1 MTINYSLDKLEI
13 NNYQLLTI
21 FMAYNFSEVTTQKN
35 TILEWLKNE
44 YRSIQTGRA
53 TPQVLDLVHIDMYG
67 ARTALAHAGSIMIE
81 DPRTL
86 RVAPW
91 DKTLV
96 GQIEKAINDADLG
109 LSVSSD
115 TDGLR
120 VHFPSLTTETRA
132 KLVKLLKDRLEDA
145 RVRVRALREE
155 TNKHIDGEAKEGL
168 YGEDEQRA
176 NREAMQKIVATANQ
190 ELEDLF
196 DKKEKEVMG
205 E

>member
-1 MTINYSLDKLEI
+1 MSYD
-13 NNYQLLTI
+13 
-21 FMAYNFSEVTTQKN
+21 FSSVHTQKN
-35 TILEWLKNE
+35 SILDWLKSE

-67 ARTALAHAGSIMIE
+67 ARTQLAHAGSITIE

-91 DKTLV
+91 DKSIV
-96 GQIEKAINDADLG
+96 GQMEKAINDAVLG

-115 TDGLR
+115 AEGLR

-155 TNKHIDGEAKEGL
+155 TNKDIDRRAKEGE
-168 YGEDEQRA
+168 YGEDQQRKY
-176 NREAMQKIVATANQ
+176 REEMQKIVDGANQ
-190 ELEDLF
+190 DLEEYF
-196 DKKEKEVMG
+196 HKKEEEVMG

>member
-1 MTINYSLDKLEI
+1 MV
-13 NNYQLLTI
+13 
-21 FMAYNFSEVTTQKN
+21 YNFSEAQNSIEK
-35 TILEWLKNE
+35 IMDWLKGE

-67 ARTALAHAGSIMIE
+67 ARTAIAHSASITIE

-91 DKTLV
+91 DKTVL
-96 GQIEKAINDADLG
+96 GQMEKAINDANLG

-115 TDGLR
+115 DQGLR
-120 VHFPSLTTETRA
+120 VHFPSLTTETRE

-145 RVRVRALREE
+145 RVKVRALREE
-155 TNKHIDGEAKEGL
+155 TNKDIDRLEKEGE
-168 YGEDEQRA
+168 YGEDEQHRL
-176 NREAMQKIVATANQ
+176 RLECQKIVDSANTS
-190 ELEDLF
+190 LEDLF
-196 DKKEKEVMG
+196 EKKQKEVMG

>member
-1 MTINYSLDKLEI
+1 
-13 NNYQLLTI
+13 
-21 FMAYNFSEVTTQKN
+21 MAYDFSTVQTNKA
-35 TILEWLKNE
+35 TILDWLKSE

-67 ARTALAHAGSIMIE
+67 ARTQLAHAGSVTIE
-81 DPRTL
+81 DPRTI

-91 DKTLV
+91 DKSV
-96 GQIEKAINDADLG
+96 IGQMEKAINDANLG

-115 TDGLR
+115 SDGLR

-145 RVRVRALREE
+145 RVRVRSLREE
-155 TNKHIDGEAKEGL
+155 TNKNIDSRAKEGE
-168 YGEDEQRA
+168 YGEDDQRKY
-176 NREAMQKIVATANQ
+176 REDMQKIVDTANQ

-196 DKKEKEVMG
+196 HKKESEVMG

>member
-1 MTINYSLDKLEI
+1 
-13 NNYQLLTI
+13 
-21 FMAYNFSEVTTQKN
+21 MAYNFTEIEKKKGDIV
-35 TILEWLKNE
+35 EWLQSE

-67 ARTALAHAGSIMIE
+67 ARTPIAHTGSINIE

-91 DKTLV
+91 DKTV
-96 GQIEKAINDADLG
+96 IGQMEKAINDADLG

-115 TDGLR
+115 DQGLR
-120 VHFPSLTTETRA
+120 VHFPALTTETRQ

-145 RVRVRALREE
+145 RIRVRSLRED
-155 TNKHIDGEAKEGL
+155 TNKDIDVRGKEGE
-168 YGEDEQRA
+168 YGEDERIRYRDEMQRIVDNA
-176 NREAMQKIVATANQ
+176 NA
-190 ELEDLF
+190 ELESLF
-196 DKKEKEVMG
+196 SKKEKEVMG